1 MPLVKEVW
9 QKLVK
14 DLKGHSC
21 SSPTREARLLLA
33 SILEVEP
40 SRVYLFWDE
49 ELPEEKLT
57 RLQTLQKEH
66 RRGVPIQY
74 LTGEWDFLSLPFR
87 LKRGVFIPRLDTE
100 SWVEEAILY
109 FRSLEK
115 EKITIC
121 DMACGSGVIG
131 ISCAF
136 WVENLYLYGVDIS
149 PQAVELA
156 RENAHLLGVE
166 QRSIFLLSD
175 LFTTFSTLP
184 PPQFDAI
191 LSNPPYIREED
202 WDFLPPEV
210 KLYEPKEAL
219 VAGEEGLDII
229 ERILQEGAPFLKEG
243 GLFFLEHDPHQK
255 EAIEKLAD
263 TFSLEYL
270 RSIPDLTGKERASI
284 IQKRRKK

>member
-1 MPLVKEVW
+1 MPSVKEVW
-9 QKLVK
+9 QGLVK
-14 DLKGHSC
+14 DLKEHSF
-21 SSPTREARLLLA
+21 SSPAREARLLLA
-33 SILEVEP
+33 SVLEVEP

-49 ELPEEKLT
+49 ELPPPKLT
-57 RLQTLQKEH
+57 HLHDIFKKRLQ
-66 RRGVPIQY
+66 GVPIQY
-74 LTGEWDFLSLPFR
+74 LAGEWEFFSLPFR
-87 LKRGVFIPRLDTE
+87 LRKGVFIPRLDTE
-100 SWVEEAILY
+100 SWVEEAIVYL
-109 FRSLEK
+109 RSLPE
-115 EKITIC
+115 EKIMVC
-121 DMACGSGVIG
+121 DMGCGSGVIG

-149 PQAVELA
+149 PQAIELA

-184 PPQFDAI
+184 PLQFDVI

-229 ERILQEGAPFLKEG
+229 ERILQEGEPFLKEG